1 MTLKMRYVA
10 PVVMGLAS
18 AISFVNVSLF
28 LIFDPSTATLVDQA
42 MVGCAIFGMVFFAIA
57 MWICVSAIGKG
68 RTVR

>member
-28 LIFDPSTATLVDQA
+28 LIFDPPTATLWDQTIVRCA
-42 MVGCAIFGMVFFAIA
+42 MVGVVLFGVA
-57 MWICVSAIGKG
+57 MWVCVSAIIKG
-68 RTVR
+68 RRI